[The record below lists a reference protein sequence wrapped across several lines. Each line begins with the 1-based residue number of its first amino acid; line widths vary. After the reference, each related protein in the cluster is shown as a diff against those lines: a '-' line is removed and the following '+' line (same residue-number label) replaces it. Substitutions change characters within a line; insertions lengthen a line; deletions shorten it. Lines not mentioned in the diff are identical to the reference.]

1 MCHLNIWLKTDAE
14 EMTNQL
20 IIYALEAIDLSSQK
34 QHGNFDWRVRRED
47 GAMRRD
53 SPRGRI
59 V

>member
-1 MCHLNIWLKTDAE
+1 
-14 EMTNQL
+14 MTNQL
-20 IIYALEAIDLSSQK
+20 IIYALEAVDLLSQK
-34 QHGNFDWRVRRED
+34 QHDNFDWRASRED